1 MFNLTKYNPRVRHG
15 YFDRPELESGYIC
28 GYLDFQSR
36 ADKAVQISI
45 VAAKTIFPDPDWTLT
60 KCRLL
65 LSSSSELYSP
75 DNGLAEGEGGAN
87 PKNVGF
93 NFPGSAKKS
102 SYVRLCG
109 VDVY

>member
-1 MFNLTKYNPRVRHG
+1 MFNWTKYNPNG
-15 YFDRPELESGYIC
+15 YFDRSELESGYIGC
-28 GYLDFQSR
+28 YYWDFQSR
-36 ADKAVQISI
+36 AEKAVQKNI